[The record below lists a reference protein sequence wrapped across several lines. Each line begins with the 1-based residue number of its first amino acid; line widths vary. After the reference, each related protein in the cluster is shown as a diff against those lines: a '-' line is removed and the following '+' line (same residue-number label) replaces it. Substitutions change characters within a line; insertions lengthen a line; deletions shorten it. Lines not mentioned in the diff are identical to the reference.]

1 MIPTIDSAK
10 KIRND
15 VDSMKSIMDAC
26 IFYIILGEGKTKSA
40 SSIKSNSKNAKHTA
54 QNRKL
59 TSVV

>member
-26 IFYIILGEGKTKSA
+26 IFYIILGEGKTSA